1 MPPFRAEHVGSL
13 LRPRA
18 VLQARAERAA
28 GRISDDALRTIEDDA
43 VRTAVRLQ
51 ADAGMPIA
59 TDGEFRRDSWQW
71 DFFSRTGGITKVEG
85 AHAATPFRNEHG
97 PVERA
102 HDVYRITGKLQ
113 PDAPIFGD
121 DFTLRRLEAPP
132 HRRDGARGVGRAV
145 SDESRPRRF
154 RYTDADGKG
163 SWITHYLGVVGAG
176 KPGERPPTI
185 GDLHPVAFLVEMDPD
200 RVLRPHFHMADQ
212 FQVFVTGDGTFGRE
226 RRRMGSAT

>member
-43 VRTAVRLQ
+43 VRAAVRLQ

-85 AHAATPFRNEHG
+85 AHAATPV
-97 PVERA
+97 P
-102 HDVYRITGKLQ
+102 
-113 PDAPIFGD
+113 
-121 DFTLRRLEAPP
+121 
-132 HRRDGARGVGRAV
+132 
-145 SDESRPRRF
+145 
-154 RYTDADGKG
+154 
-163 SWITHYLGVVGAG
+163 
-176 KPGERPPTI
+176 
-185 GDLHPVAFLVEMDPD
+185 
-200 RVLRPHFHMADQ
+200 
-212 FQVFVTGDGTFGRE
+212 
-226 RRRMGSAT
+226 